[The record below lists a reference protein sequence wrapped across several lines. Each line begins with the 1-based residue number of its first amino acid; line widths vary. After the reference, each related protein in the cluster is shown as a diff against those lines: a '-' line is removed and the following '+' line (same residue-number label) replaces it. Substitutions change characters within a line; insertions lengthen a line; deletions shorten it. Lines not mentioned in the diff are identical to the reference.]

1 MYPTHKQAT
10 LTAKGRV
17 TLPKAIREALGVS
30 AGAKVNF
37 EIREGQVI
45 VFRADVAHEDPAI
58 SAILD
63 LLEKDIS
70 QGKHVGT
77 LPNNLALAMLANR
90 YRSVDLEEDIN
101 GEVIL

>member
-1 MYPTHKQAT
+1 MHSIHKQAT
-10 LTAKGRV
+10 LTAKGQV
-17 TLPKAIREALGVS
+17 TLPKAIREALAVS

-45 VFRADVAHEDPAI
+45 VSRADVVHEDPAI
-58 SAILD
+58 GALLD

-77 LPNNLALAMLANR
+77 LPHNLALAMLANR
-90 YRSVDLEEDIN
+90 DRSVDLEEDIN
-101 GEVIL
+101 DEVIL